1 MVIKMMIRDV
11 VDRNFYEDLSEIAKR
26 PFWNDVQ
33 QKNFLITGGAGFI
46 AYYLCLSIL
55 LRNDIAGNGNTVW
68 LLIRNPEKAK
78 KRYGNILERE
88 DVRLLVQ
95 DACTP
100 IETFACDYIIHAAGG
115 AEAYLFEKQPVDVFM
130 TNSVGTQEVLS
141 FANRVKAKSVV
152 YLSSYTVYG
161 EGADR
166 IERVGESF
174 TGTLDWTKYNACYAN
189 GKRAGEMLC
198 ACHHHQFQTPVK
210 ILRPGFIFGASGLN
224 DSRVYA
230 EIIRKVMQKENVL
243 LKSSGLVYR
252 SVCYVTDLV
261 RAILVVLFGGE
272 DGAAYNAATEHISIL
287 DYANCATQAYPED
300 NLRVVFANPEDAGK
314 EKPAHIMGKMDCDK
328 LRSLSPAWDP
338 QVSVT
343 DGIRMACEI
352 LTYLDRGD
360 EKC

>member
-78 KRYGNILERE
+78 KRYGNILDRE
-88 DVRLLVQ
+88 DIRLLIQ

-100 IETFACDYIIHAAGG
+100 IETFKCDYVIHAAGG
-115 AEAYLFEKQPVDVFM
+115 AEAYLFETQPVDVFM

-141 FANRVKAKSVV
+141 FAKRANVESVV

-161 EGADR
+161 G
-166 IERVGESF
+166 GSESTETIAEDF
-174 TGTLDWTKYNACYAN
+174 IGSLDWTKHIACYAN

-198 ACHHHQFQTPVK
+198 VCHHHQFQTPVK

-230 EIIRKVMQKENVL
+230 EIIRKVMQKEDIL
-243 LKSSGLVYR
+243 LKSSGLIYR

-261 RAILVVLFGGE
+261 RAILAVLFGGE
-272 DGAAYNAATEHISIL
+272 NGAAYNAATEHISIL
-287 DYANCATQAYPED
+287 DYAKCATQAFPE
-300 NLRVVFANPEDAGK
+300 NQLRVVFANPEDATK
-314 EKPAHIMGKMDCDK
+314 ERPKVIMGKMDCK
-328 LRSLSPAWDP
+328 RLRSLSPAWEP
-338 QVSVT
+338 KVTVT
-343 DGIRMACEI
+343 DGIRMAAEI
-352 LTYLDRGD
+352 LKHLDS
-360 EKC
+360 